1 MVDLN
6 VKISSDG
13 IIEFVLEN
21 ADDKKQCFVILL
33 RLFSL
38 RNKERCNTFEPKI
51 EAPTDDKAYKTRIYM
66 LQQISKNKHK
76 KHFSCKFLSDS
87 VSQNIIISL

>member
-21 ADDKKQCFVILL
+21 ADDKKTMFRNFTSIILSEEQGAL
-33 RLFSL
+33 
-38 RNKERCNTFEPKI
+38 
-51 EAPTDDKAYKTRIYM
+51 
-66 LQQISKNKHK
+66 
-76 KHFSCKFLSDS
+76 
-87 VSQNIIISL
+87 